1 MTAIEALRR
10 RLEQVELE
18 LADTRKRLPA
28 HSIKPPI
35 MMALFALEEER
46 DQILEQLAQLPAD
59 GDGR

>member
-1 MTAIEALRR
+1 MTAIEELQL

-46 DQILEQLAQLPAD
+46 DQILEQLARVPAG